1 MFYAIKG
8 KHIHFTKQCEF
19 LQFLTINQYKLDYK
33 VRNMLMRGCLF
44 VFFLNANIFVKS
56 SLRCCSY
63 CNFECISNRKYLKTQ
78 MCEKIDVFIKKITQL
93 QKCKYW
99 KSQLTKD
106 SLWYNTSIISW
117 FVKHFVCS
125 LEEFFYSILHFFNIG
140 YVKKSNICIFDSF
153 RLRRISYE
161 FEKFPLGTFVIL
173 QHLPTY
179 HINLW

>member
-1 MFYAIKG
+1 MDIFLTIGKKLTILVNFLICKISFYYRYLILNLYAFVLLKFQTILCYSHFSCFYAIKG

-78 MCEKIDVFIKKITQL
+78 MCEKIDVFIKK
-93 QKCKYW
+93 
-99 KSQLTKD
+99 
-106 SLWYNTSIISW
+106 
-117 FVKHFVCS
+117 
-125 LEEFFYSILHFFNIG
+125 LHSFKNANIE
-140 YVKKSNICIFDSF
+140 N
-153 RLRRISYE
+153 
-161 FEKFPLGTFVIL
+161 P
-173 QHLPTY
+173 
-179 HINLW
+179 N